1 MAPNEKSPSADNEVL
16 GHGDRSRLHV
26 KYLTRPYKERLA
38 FWEAGPS
45 TISSAT
51 TATTPAASTTAAAAT
66 AIILMTRLCL

>member
-38 FWEAGPS
+38 FWEAGSS
-45 TISSAT
+45 TTSSANAA
-51 TATTPAASTTAAAAT
+51 TAAACPTTAAAP
-66 AIILMTRLCL
+66 AIILRTKLCL